1 MSNLKKLARLIGTAL
16 MCSSCMVAS
25 ADSYV
30 APASFEE
37 TESAALLSESE
48 NLRNRL
54 DNLCKDGKETEDKVV
69 SKKVE
74 LKIDKPELSI
84 GQRFLQRYYAATGR
98 TYSKPEVENSSVS
111 NITRSQNVINDEVDI
126 NSSTLGSSFL
136 ERYEQEKYVGEP
148 DVFFDPDLSLYEER
162 SVDCQYLDYT
172 SGINSVIYV
181 KPGFKTDIIL
191 PAGDKLQRI
200 TAGDKQRF
208 SFSTFYNR
216 SESRWHIYIQPYQYD
231 IATNIIIS
239 TDRHNFQARLE
250 TSELFK
256 PYVKWNVPD
265 DISNGYKTKNVV
277 MSVENIKDL
286 NFGYSHTRRPSD
298 LFPQNVF
305 DDKYW
310 NTYLSF
316 EKDVLLDVNPVILA
330 YLDDGRLAIV
340 PYEKRGDIIVMHS
353 VYKAFEVRIDNRT
366 VEYRRED

>member
-1 MSNLKKLARLIGTAL
+1 

-25 ADSYV
+25 ADNYV
-30 APASFEE
+30 VSSNFEE

-54 DNLCKDGKETEDKVV
+54 DRLCRGEKDTEESNVV

-74 LKIDKPELSI
+74 VKTDKQELSI

-111 NITRSQNVINDEVDI
+111 NVTT
-126 NSSTLGSSFL
+126 STLGSSFL
-136 ERYEQEKYVGEP
+136 ERYEQEKYIGEP

-181 KPGFKTDIIL
+181 KPGFKTDIML

-200 TAGDKQRF
+200 TAGDRQRF
-208 SFSTFYNR
+208 SFSTLYNR

-265 DISNGYKTKNVV
+265 DISSGYKTKNVV

-316 EKDVLLDVNPVILA
+316 EKDVLLNVNPVILA
-330 YLDDGRLAIV
+330 YLDDGRLVIV
-340 PYEKRGDIIVMHS
+340 PYEKRGDIIVMRS

>member
-1 MSNLKKLARLIGTAL
+1 
-16 MCSSCMVAS
+16 MCSSCMVTFA
-25 ADSYV
+25 ANQV
-30 APASFEE
+30 APVEAS
-37 TESAALLSESE
+37 ESAELLSESV

-54 DNLCKDGKETEDKVV
+54 DSLCRVDNDKEEERNVKA
-69 SKKVE
+69 KKVE
-74 LKIDKPELSI
+74 LKTDNQEISI
-84 GQRFLQRYYAATGR
+84 GQRFLERYYAATGR
-98 TYSKPEVENSSVS
+98 SYSKAEVQSPASNVS
-111 NITRSQNVINDEVDI
+111 YSQARALEEHNANT
-126 NSSTLGSSFL
+126 STLGNNFL

-172 SGINSVIYV
+172 SGVNSVIYV
-181 KPGFKTDIIL
+181 KPGFKTDIML

-200 TAGDKQRF
+200 TSGDRQRF

-265 DISNGYKTKNVV
+265 DVSSGYKTKNVV

-316 EKDVLLDVNPVILA
+316 EKDVLLNVNPVILA

-340 PYEKRGDIIVMHS
+340 PYEKRGDIIIMRS
-353 VYKAFEVRIDNRT
+353 VYKSFEVRIGNRT